1 MTQDEVS
8 VSMIKVTVLLFAKAR
23 ELAGVSSLSL
33 NLPSETSPQVAF
45 HEILL
50 SNYPDLR
57 PLADHCLL
65 AVNHNYVQTNIKS
78 DSTNYILKDG
88 DELAIIPPISGG

>member
-1 MTQDEVS
+1 MNQNEPTR
-8 VSMIKVTVLLFAKAR
+8 SMINVTVLLFAKAR
-23 ELAGVSSLSL
+23 ELAGISSLSL

-50 SNYPDLR
+50 SKYPNLR

-65 AVNHNYVQTNIKS
+65 AVNHNYVQANIKS
-78 DSTNYILKDG
+78 ISTEDILKDG